1 MTDPACPVGNGP
13 SMTQETKNNPLR
25 ITAFVDGRPGHE
37 KQTRGIVNALA
48 RCTDVA
54 VEYVPVGCRGVGRE
68 IGNWLR
74 LLHVPLPDPYRS
86 AGQGCDLV
94 IGTGSATHIPMLLLK
109 RRSGARAVTCM
120 APDLLLRRGMD
131 LCFVPRHDGLAGDA
145 NIFLTTG
152 PPGTATA
159 GDHHDPHRG
168 LILIGGVD
176 EKSHY
181 WDSFDIIQMVETI
194 IQRYRSFSWT
204 ISSSP
209 RTDPQTV
216 DFLARIAEN
225 HDNVVF
231 YRVEETPAG
240 WIEEAYQQHGTV
252 WVTADSM
259 SMVYEA
265 LSASC
270 RVGILPVRW
279 KKQQSKFRNSID
291 YLVAER
297 LVQTYEDILTD
308 REMVARSSHLDEASR
323 CAKEILRRWWPDRLP

>member
-1 MTDPACPVGNGP
+1 MIQGTTD
-13 SMTQETKNNPLR
+13 KPLR

-48 RCTDVA
+48 RLTDVA
-54 VEYVPVGCRGVGRE
+54 VEYVPVGRRGIGRE
-68 IGNWLR
+68 LANWLR
-74 LLHVPLPDPYRS
+74 LLHIPLPDPNRPV
-86 AGQGCDLV
+86 ARKCDLV

-120 APDLLLRRGMD
+120 APDLLLRRAMD
-131 LCFVPRHDGLAGDA
+131 LCFVPRHDGLAADA

-152 PPGTATA
+152 PPGTAIA
-159 GDHHDPHRG
+159 GHHHDPGRG

-181 WDSFDIIQMVETI
+181 WDSFDIIQMVETL
-194 IQRYRSFSWT
+194 IQKYPSFSWT

-209 RTDPQTV
+209 RTDLQTV

-231 YRVEETPAG
+231 YRVEDTPAG

-279 KKQQSKFRNSID
+279 KKHQSKFRNSID
-291 YLVAER
+291 YLVAEQ

-308 REMVARSSHLDEASR
+308 GEVVARSSHLDEASR

>member
-1 MTDPACPVGNGP
+1 MR
-13 SMTQETKNNPLR
+13 QETKNKPLR

-48 RCTDVA
+48 RSTEVA
-54 VEYVPVGCRGVGRE
+54 VEYVPVDRRGVGRE

-86 AGQGCDLV
+86 AGTGCDLI
-94 IGTGSATHIPMLLLK
+94 IGTGSATHIPMVLLK

-120 APDLLLRRGMD
+120 APDLVLRRAMD
-131 LCFVPRHDGLAGDA
+131 LCFVPRHDGLTGKG

-152 PPGTATA
+152 PPGTAIAT
-159 GDHHDPHRG
+159 HRHDSRRG

-194 IQRYRSFSWT
+194 IQRYRSYSWT

-225 HDNVVF
+225 HDNVFF
-231 YRVEETPAG
+231 YRVEDTAPG
-240 WIEEAYQQHGTV
+240 WVEEAYQQHGTV

-259 SMVYEA
+259 SMVHEA
-265 LSASC
+265 LSAGC

-279 KKQQSKFRNSID
+279 KKRQSKFGKSID
-291 YLVAER
+291 YLVGER
-297 LVQTYEDILTD
+297 LVVTYEDMLAEKESAVRT
-308 REMVARSSHLDEASR
+308 VHLDEASR
-323 CAKEILRRWWPDRLP
+323 CAREILRRWWPDRLP